1 MRAPTPVDLADLA
14 LPCEKPGLLQ
24 GPSAGLAQG
33 DGAGASTL
41 FVEPPGERGDGGEA
55 AAEGHGSGPEE
66 AWEPLLSSPLSSPQ
80 LSEGSA
86 AADEEEMEEAEAEA
100 AEAEA
105 AGAGAAEAT
114 GAGAAVR
121 RSRWL
126 GGRKR
131 TREEPS
137 SGCAGEGVEALHRR
151 RGGAY
156 APCCFPGCTLRNTAR
171 GLPHNGLCRFA
182 HAAGTAPAPTSPAA
196 P

>member
-24 GPSAGLAQG
+24 GPSAGLSQG

-100 AEAEA
+100 EAADADAADAEA
-105 AGAGAAEAT
+105 AAAAAAALLAATKVRCVKGELDGMAGD
-114 GAGAAVR
+114 
-121 RSRWL
+121 
-126 GGRKR
+126 
-131 TREEPS
+131 
-137 SGCAGEGVEALHRR
+137 
-151 RGGAY
+151 
-156 APCCFPGCTLRNTAR
+156 
-171 GLPHNGLCRFA
+171 
-182 HAAGTAPAPTSPAA
+182 AAGCGKL
-196 P
+196 